1 MSHAS
6 VMWDDY
12 FEAGGNCFDTAYI
25 YGGGAMETLLG
36 HWHTRRSLRND
47 IVIVGKGAHS
57 PHNYPDA
64 IARQLDESL
73 ARLQSDYVDIYFL
86 HRDNTDVPVGEFVDA
101 LNLEV
106 QRGRIRSFGGSNW
119 RLARIQAANQYAQ
132 QHGLQ
137 PFSAISNHFSLAR
150 MVEPIWPGIETAT
163 SAEFIEYLNDSQIA
177 LMPWSAQA
185 RGFFTPWA
193 DDVLAASGREPTW
206 VTKMQPTVEELK
218 RVWFSDENFRRR
230 ERATELAARYAVD
243 LINIALAYVLCQP
256 FPTFALIGPRVL
268 TELDSCLKSLH
279 VPLSDADMD
288 YLNLTG

>member
-1 MSHAS
+1 
-6 VMWDDY
+6 
-12 FEAGGNCFDTAYI
+12 
-25 YGGGAMETLLG
+25 
-36 HWHTRRSLRND
+36 
-47 IVIVGKGAHS
+47 
-57 PHNYPDA
+57 
-64 IARQLDESL
+64 
-73 ARLQSDYVDIYFL
+73 
-86 HRDNTDVPVGEFVDA
+86 
-101 LNLEV
+101 
-106 QRGRIRSFGGSNW
+106 
-119 RLARIQAANQYAQ
+119 
-132 QHGLQ
+132 
-137 PFSAISNHFSLAR
+137 
-150 MVEPIWPGIETAT
+150 
-163 SAEFIEYLNDSQIA
+163 
-177 LMPWSAQA
+177 MPWSAQA

-230 ERATELAARYAVD
+230 ERATELAARYGVD